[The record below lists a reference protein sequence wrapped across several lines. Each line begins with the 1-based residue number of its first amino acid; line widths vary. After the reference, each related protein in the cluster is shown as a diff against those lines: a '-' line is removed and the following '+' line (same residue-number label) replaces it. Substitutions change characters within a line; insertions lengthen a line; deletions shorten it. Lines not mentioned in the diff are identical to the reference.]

1 MLNSFRKKKKPPS
14 ELLGLDFSATGI
26 KAVKLRYVK
35 GRLSL
40 GGVEILPA
48 IDLTEKDA
56 KLSALNIPKSIKAN
70 YACACVS
77 NREALAKM
85 LSLPGQSDPQKVT
98 NQIKEQFKI
107 SDDYRIS
114 SITLGAAKAKSGG
127 KLLAAAIPEAQ
138 ISRLLSMTA
147 DSPPALKS
155 CEVSALAALQ
165 AFLAS
170 SQAESEDGLGFIEMG
185 ELTTNIFFMHRK
197 SLVLM
202 RQYDIGSRL
211 VTDRIVNDFHVD
223 RQTAANIMTE
233 GAIDLSSLYSEI
245 LGFIVRQAVLSKDF
259 VERQEKCK
267 VSRLY
272 VSGGMSNSDNW
283 NKILADNTS
292 IKVVL
297 FNPFDHIAMEVE
309 SIPQEFRANGGR
321 FSAAIGATLGEFG
334 IV

>member
-1 MLNSFRKKKKPPS
+1 MLNSIRKRKKPPS
-14 ELLGLDFSATGI
+14 ELLGLDFAATGV

-40 GGVEILPA
+40 SGVEVLPA
-48 IDLTEKDA
+48 MDLTEKDA
-56 KLSALNIPKSIKAN
+56 RLPSLEIPRALKAN

-77 NREALAKM
+77 NGEALAKM
-85 LSLPGQSDPQKVT
+85 LSLPGQSDPQKIASQV
-98 NQIKEQFKI
+98 KEQFKI

-114 SITLGAAKAKSGG
+114 SLTIGTAKSKSGS

-138 ISRLLSMTA
+138 ISKLLALTA
-147 DSPPALKS
+147 DAPPALKS
-155 CEVSALAALQ
+155 CEISSLAALQ

-170 SQAESEDGLGFIEMG
+170 SLAESDDGLGFVEMG
-185 ELTTNIFFMHRK
+185 ETSTNIFFVHRK

-267 VSRLY
+267 VGSLH
-272 VSGGMSNSDNW
+272 VSGGISTSDNW
-283 NKILADNTS
+283 LKILEESTAKEVTP
-292 IKVVL
+292 
-297 FNPFDHIAMEVE
+297 FNPFDDIAIEAE
-309 SIPQEFRANGGR
+309 SIPQEFHANGGR